1 MKLTREH
8 VTRAIAK
15 MSQSRIP
22 YFPTGDLGL
31 EMVQRSIEQ
40 FVSTAEQLE
49 WLTHV
54 ACNTMRAWSLPE
66 LRGIFCS
73 RFPPADGI
81 WASAETPGFTPD
93 EAMAASERAYLDRE
107 SKDYERKLLAWK
119 EEAKLLG
126 PGEPEPFE
134 LPAAAVKLLPAPPP
148 AVPEPSKPTITMR
161 EAEEQLEQQLARSLR
176 RSADEAARL
185 IAELEQQL
193 QSKKKL
199 TEPEA
204 KWVN

>member
-1 MKLTREH
+1 MKPTR
-8 VTRAIAK
+8 VDITKAMAIL
-15 MSQSRIP
+15 SGIQN
-22 YFPTGDLGL
+22 FPTQDIHQELVRDCIA
-31 EMVQRSIEQ
+31 EMVGELH
-40 FVSTAEQLE
+40 QLE
-49 WLTHV
+49 WVTRI
-54 ACNTMRAWSLPE
+54 AYKTMRWWSLPE
-66 LRGIFCS
+66 FRGLFCS
-73 RFPPADGI
+73 RFKPADGI
-81 WASAETPGFTPD
+81 WEAATTPGFTPD
-93 EAMAASERAYLDRE
+93 EAMGASERAYLERE
-107 SKDYERKLLAWK
+107 SKEYDRKLAAWK

-134 LPAAAVKLLPAPPP
+134 LPAAKPLPALPP
-148 AVPEPSKPTITMR
+148 AVPEPSKPTISLR

-193 QSKKKL
+193 ESKKKV